1 MEVEDCCTQFRRQ
14 TLDAREELPVDWER
28 TDGIVRNTAEVV
40 FGVSSGERNVD
51 KATQGE
57 VQESIQKKRLTK
69 VNKVGKSER

>member
-1 MEVEDCCTQFRRQ
+1 MEVEDCCAEFRRQ
-14 TLDAREELPVDWER
+14 TLDTREELLVDWDR
-28 TDGIVRNTAEVV
+28 TDEIVRKTAKVV